1 MVVVCA
7 RDYDFLLILFF
18 KRSRMYKVPNLCR
31 VTTSFLLAIL
41 TVAIC
46 STISIAQSPNTAS
59 IVVTVVDQNSAVV
72 PGAAI
77 SVVNNATGA
86 TRDVVS
92 GGEGSATIAAL
103 SLNGTY
109 KITVTKSGFA
119 ASEANDLALRLGET
133 ATVKVKLEVSG
144 GKNEVTVFGT
154 TDGVHTDAQIGRV
167 LDSKQIDETP
177 VLSRKLSTIPLL
189 NSAFRQGK
197 GTGDLFVNQTYFI
210 TGVGSRRA
218 TTFTVDG
225 ASNDEG
231 WGRQVGVA
239 TLPMSAVQEVDVM
252 TNAFS
257 SEFGWTSGPAIN
269 IITKSGGNLFHGEG
283 VFLYRPGG
291 AWQAK
296 SFATKGFC
304 PDSVS
309 ASCLAPASLT
319 SILPVDV
326 PDKLGQVSGAFG
338 GPIIKDKTFFFL
350 TAERTFQDRT
360 TFLSS
365 TLPSFLLP
373 SNGQLD
379 YTGHYRQS
387 IFDGRLDHHFNSNN
401 TLMWRFNF
409 DQFYDDNPQDA
420 VGGTNAPSVARK
432 YSRRSWTTQVNYTT
446 IITPNLLNEARFAY
460 LNGDPVTKWEAKT
473 PGTIF
478 TRGAGTCPI
487 PTCAVA
493 TPSVPFTSGQSRQ
506 SDLFSRQFQFAD
518 TLSWTKGKHYLRFG
532 GSIIHH
538 QSGGT
543 GNEPGA
549 LTLGTFTFIN
559 NNASNTRPLDQ
570 LTIADVLNYSQP
582 INFGIDRYDLGQWLI
597 TGFVQDKIRVRP
609 DLTFDVGLRY
619 DRQTLTDAKKNF
631 EPRLG
636 FAWSPNGNARTVIR
650 GGYGMYYTQI
660 RTNAVAGYLIN
671 GLDGIAS
678 YTATP
683 GQVGFPTSLT
693 AVPVNVNPA
702 TIPAAQLPNRDIT
715 IRAGLRS
722 FYQTQFAKYGLN
734 FNLIPNYSDKL
745 VNPRSQVFTIGAEHE
760 FFKGFFVGSDFVHQ
774 ELTNIDRTVDLNAP
788 TAFVR
793 TAAGQ
798 SRTVA
803 AANLTRPIVP
813 PTAGGVRQVNAYMNL
828 GEADYNGLQTQISY
842 RGSRK
847 FYASLSYTLSKATNT
862 TEPDGNGIGA
872 NESNFTELGEQ
883 ERGPSAVDQ
892 RHRVVITGSYN
903 MPWNFTVGT
912 LMQFA
917 SARPFNATTG
927 VDNNGDGV
935 QNDRPIL
942 NGVVMPKSYY
952 RGRATQEV
960 ALYVQNRIRLSERA
974 ALTLKLEGF
983 NIFNNAN
990 MLGRGVTVF
999 GNAAAPNADFG
1010 WFTNQFTDAART
1022 AALPA
1027 FANIDPP
1034 RMFQFQARFSF

>member
-1 MVVVCA
+1 MKPIAPSPVEAVN
-7 RDYDFLLILFF
+7 LFVKF
-18 KRSRMYKVPNLCR
+18 SGVALTLSLAFTLSVFVPAA
-31 VTTSFLLAIL
+31 S
-41 TVAIC
+41 
-46 STISIAQSPNTAS
+46 AQTPNTAS
-59 IVVTVVDQNSAVV
+59 LIVTVFDQHDAVV
-72 PGAAI
+72 PGASI
-77 SVVNNATGA
+77 IVTNNANGSV
-86 TRDVVS
+86 RDAVS
-92 GGEGSATIAAL
+92 GSEGTATVAAL

-109 KITVTKSGFA
+109 KITVTKQGF
-119 ASEANDLALRLGET
+119 STNEVDNLALRLGET
-133 ATVKVKLEVSG
+133 ATVKVKLEIG
-144 GKNEVTVFGT
+144 GGTNVVTVFGT
-154 TDGVHTDAQIGRV
+154 ADGVHNDAQIGRV

-177 VLSRKLSTIPLL
+177 VLSRKFSSIPLL

-218 TTFTVDG
+218 TTFTIDG

-239 TLPMSAVQEVDVM
+239 TLPMSAVQEVNVM

-269 IITKSGGNLFHGEG
+269 IVTKSGSNLFHGEG
-283 VFLYRPGG
+283 IFLYRPGG

-296 SFATKGFC
+296 SFPTNGFC

-309 ASCLAPASLT
+309 ASCVAPASLN

-365 TLPSFLLP
+365 TLPAFLLP
-373 SNGQLD
+373 ANGQLD
-379 YTGHYRQS
+379 YDGHYRQS

-401 TLMWRFNF
+401 SLMWRFNF

-432 YSRRSWTTQVNYTT
+432 YSRRSWTTQLNYTT

-473 PGTIF
+473 LGTIY
-478 TRGAGTCPI
+478 TRGAGSF
-487 PTCAVA
+487 CAVSPCPPNPSQA
-493 TPSVPFTSGQSRQ
+493 SVPFTSGQSRQ

-518 TLSWTKGKHYLRFG
+518 TLSWTKGMHYLRFG

-549 LTLGTFTFIN
+549 LTLGTFTFVN

-582 INFGIDRYDLGQWLI
+582 INFGISSYDLGQWLI
-597 TGFVQDKIRVRP
+597 TGFVQDKIRVRH

-650 GGYGMYYTQI
+650 SGYGMYYTQI

-678 YTATP
+678 YTATS

-734 FNLIPNYSDKL
+734 FNLLPNYSDKL

-774 ELTNIDRTVDLNAP
+774 VLTNIDRTVDLNAP
-788 TAFVR
+788 SAFTR

-828 GEADYNGLQTQISY
+828 GVADYNGLQTQISY

-847 FYASLSYTLSKATNT
+847 FFASLSYTISKATNT
-862 TEPDGNGIGA
+862 TEPDGNGIGP
-872 NESNFTELGEQ
+872 NESNFTELNEQ
-883 ERGPSAVDQ
+883 ERGLSAVDQ
-892 RHRVVITGSYN
+892 RHRVVITGNYN
-903 MPWNFTVGT
+903 LPWNFTVGT

-927 VDNNGDGV
+927 VDNNGDGI
-935 QNDRPIL
+935 QNDRPVI
-942 NGVVMPKSYY
+942 NGAVIGKSTF
-952 RGRATQEV
+952 RGRSTQDV

-983 NIFNNAN
+983 NIFNHAN
-990 MLGRGVTVF
+990 MLGRGVTVY
-999 GNAAAPNADFG
+999 GNGAAPNADFG
-1010 WFTNQFTDAART
+1010 WFTNQFTNSTRT

-1034 RMFQFQARFSF
+1034 RMFQIQARIIF